1 MIFSKYK
8 GLFKPK
14 HPKKYKGDPTNIIYR
29 SSWEKQMMIYFDN
42 NDHVIEWQSEEFF
55 IPYKHP
61 IDGKYHRYYPDFLA
75 KVKNKDGKFK
85 TKLIEVKPHK
95 QVQEPKIQ
103 NRKTKRYINE
113 VKTSAINTSKWKA
126 AREFCEDRDWE
137 FVIITEKEL
146 GLQSW

>member
-14 HPKKYKGDPTNIIYR
+14 NPKKYKGNPTNIIYR

-113 VKTSAINTSKWKA
+113 VKTFAIILISGELLENSVK
-126 AREFCEDRDWE
+126 
-137 FVIITEKEL
+137 TETGSSL
-146 GLQSW
+146 

>member
-14 HPKKYKGDPTNIIYR
+14 NPKKYKGDPTNIIYR

-42 NDHVIEWQSEEFF
+42 NEHIIEWQSEEFF

-75 KVKNKDGKFK
+75 KVKTKGGGFK
-85 TKLIEVKPHK
+85 TKLVEVKPYK
-95 QVQEPKIQ
+95 QVQEPKVQ

-113 VKTSAINTSKWKA
+113 VKTFAINTYKWKA
-126 AREFCEDRDWE
+126 ARDFCEDRGWE

-146 GLQSW
+146 GLISW

>member
-14 HPKKYKGDPTNIIYR
+14 NPKKYKGDPTNIIYR

-42 NDHVIEWQSEEFF
+42 NDHVVEWQSEEFF

-113 VKTSAINTSKWKA
+113 VKTFAINTYKWKY
-126 AREFCEDRDWE
+126 AREYCADRRWK
-137 FVIITEKEL
+137 FIIITEKEL
-146 GLQSW
+146 GRRPW

>member
-1 MIFSKYK
+1 MADE
-8 GLFKPK
+8 
-14 HPKKYKGDPTNIIYR
+14 KKR
-29 SSWEKQMMIYFDN
+29 A
-42 NDHVIEWQSEEFF
+42 H
-55 IPYKHP
+55 
-61 IDGKYHRYYPDFLA
+61 
-75 KVKNKDGKFK
+75 NKDGKFK

-95 QVQEPKIQ
+95 QVQQPKIQ

-113 VKTSAINTSKWKA
+113 VKTFAINTYKWKA